1 MSQRDIVKDSTNKS
15 VVIRIIDSATGLPEE
30 AVEHDT
36 AGIAMWYRREGA
48 TKQTVATA
56 ALANLASDHAD
67 GGIEHIDDGYYR
79 FDLPNAAFATAVDGV
94 MIGGTVTGMIVIGAY
109 IDLITAPATAAN
121 VTSAHS
127 TTDGL
132 ITALNNVSA
141 TEIDN
146 PIKAD
151 TYSLPGQGAPTLTPT
166 LEEAIMYLYKQF
178 RNKETQTAT
187 QGKLYANDGTT
198 VDQLSTVSDD
208 GTTFTKGKVGT
219 GA

>member
-79 FDLPNAAFATAVDGV
+79 FDLPDAAFATAVDGV

-109 IDLITAPATAAN
+109 IDLITAPATAA
-121 VTSAHS
+121 AL
-127 TTDGL
+127 TTHDNKLIVVDGIVDDIL
-132 ITALNNVSA
+132 
-141 TEIDN
+141 E
-146 PIKAD
+146 D
-151 TYSLPGQGAPTLTPT
+151 TVLVDKWLKNK
-166 LEEAIMYLYKQF
+166 LEF
-178 RNKETQTAT
+178 
-187 QGKLYANDGTT
+187 DGTT
-198 VDQLSTVSDD
+198 MTLYDDNGTDALLTWTLSSGNTTV
-208 GTTFTKGKVGT
+208 VGPSNRAKAT
-219 GA
+219 